1 MQKRKMNGLFKTGFI
16 LLMVCIAMLIA
27 AIIVAYLFGRPY
39 FSAVFSAG
47 GAFLALFGII
57 FVMLSK
63 PKKEKSDNNFEDSQK
78 ENSVNNTVDNSAL
91 L

>member
-1 MQKRKMNGLFKTGFI
+1 MQKRKMNGLYKTGFI

-27 AIIVAYLFGRPY
+27 AIIVAYLFEKSY

-47 GAFLALFGII
+47 GAFLAFLGII

-63 PKKEKSDNNFEDSQK
+63 PKEEKTIQKTEEAEK
-78 ENSVNNTVDNSAL
+78 ENSVDNSEL

>member
-1 MQKRKMNGLFKTGFI
+1 MQKRRMNGLYLTGFI

-27 AIIVAYLFGRPY
+27 AIITAYLFEQTY

-47 GAFLALFGII
+47 GAFLAFLGII
-57 FVMLSK
+57 FVMMSK
-63 PKKEKSDNNFEDSQK
+63 PKKEKPVQNVEEEQ
-78 ENSVNNTVDNSAL
+78 EENTVDNSQL

>member
-1 MQKRKMNGLFKTGFI
+1 MNGLFKTGFI

-27 AIIVAYLFGRPY
+27 AIIVAYLFEKTY

-47 GAFLALFGII
+47 GAFLALLGII

-63 PKKEKSDNNFEDSQK
+63 PKKKPAQNTKEVQEENF
-78 ENSVNNTVDNSAL
+78 VDNSDL
-91 L
+91 I

>member
-16 LLMVCIAMLIA
+16 LLMVCVAMLIA
-27 AIIVAYLFGRPY
+27 AIITAYLLERPI

-47 GAFLALFGII
+47 GAFLAFLGII
-57 FVMLSK
+57 FVMKSK
-63 PKKEKSDNNFEDSQK
+63 SKKEKSVQNVEEAQ
-78 ENSVNNTVDNSAL
+78 EENTVDNSEL

>member
-1 MQKRKMNGLFKTGFI
+1 MNGLFKTGFI

-27 AIIVAYLFGRPY
+27 AIITAYLFEQTY

-47 GAFLALFGII
+47 GAFLALLGII
-57 FVMLSK
+57 FVMMIK
-63 PKKEKSDNNFEDSQK
+63 PKKENPVQNVEEEQ
-78 ENSVNNTVDNSAL
+78 EENTVDNSQL

>member
-47 GAFLALFGII
+47 GAFLAFLGII

-63 PKKEKSDNNFEDSQK
+63 SKKEKPTQSTEILQV
-78 ENSVNNTVDNSAL
+78 ENSVDNSDL
-91 L
+91 I

>member
-1 MQKRKMNGLFKTGFI
+1 MQKRKMNGLYLTGFI
-16 LLMVCIAMLIA
+16 LLMVCVAMLIA
-27 AIIVAYLFGRPY
+27 AIITAYLLERPK

-47 GAFLALFGII
+47 GAFLGLLGII

-63 PKKEKSDNNFEDSQK
+63 PKKEKHVQNIESFQE
-78 ENSVNNTVDNSAL
+78 ENPVDNSEL